1 MRIVQRQVKKQLVEF
16 TDNGL
21 LRRVWI
27 PADVKPTL
35 YQCRRGIEE
44 GLEIDDLIS
53 SLTALKPKLVAK
65 RILNSLRRQ
74 GIWTLEDT
82 RRPKAATMIQ
92 VALWEGFGVRPGDL
106 INLLSQKRR

>member
-1 MRIVQRQVKKQLVEF
+1 MRVIQKQVNKQLVEF
-16 TDNGL
+16 TDDGL

-27 PADVKPTL
+27 PANIKPSL
-35 YQCRRGIEE
+35 RECRRGLEE
-44 GLEIDDLIS
+44 GLEIEDLE
-53 SLTALKPKLVAK
+53 SLFTGLEAKTVAK
-65 RILNSLRRQ
+65 RVLNSLRRQ
-74 GIWTLEDT
+74 GIWTWEDT